1 MADPATPALI
11 AAPARRDS
19 GIVAAVVAITA
30 LAFLSGVTGD
40 FVSWDDDTNFT
51 NNQHFRGLGWAQI
64 RWAFTTLHFGVYQP
78 LAWLALELQFV
89 VGGLSPAVYHLVS
102 WLLHALNAA
111 LVFRL
116 LRSLLARAS
125 DDASDA
131 RRTSWCAAAGAL
143 LWALHPLR
151 AEAVAWAS
159 CQSYLLATM
168 FALLATLA
176 YLRVADGG
184 RSRPWQWRLATFG
197 LYTAAVLSKAEA
209 VLLPLVWLVLDVYP
223 LGRLGG
229 SAGWFRN
236 ARVRRI
242 WAEKLPFL
250 AIAVGGAITAVA
262 ARAHENY
269 LASLEMTGVGP
280 RLAHAAAAVWLY
292 LGKTLA
298 PWTLSPFYPRPP
310 ELARGLAAPLYA
322 VAAIAAIGVTVLLVR
337 FARRVPALCA
347 AWIAYLVFLLPH
359 AGLVRIGNQLGA
371 DRYTYLSSIGFAAAI
386 AGGLGWLA
394 RGATQARRRALVG
407 SVAAAALVLAVLA
420 VRQTDVWDSSES
432 LWSFT
437 YERTGAASGH
447 VANNWGAVLIG
458 QRRYAEAVEVLS
470 RAVKLSP
477 RNSKA
482 FHNLGIA
489 LSQTGADVA
498 AAGALAE
505 AARLREQAAVR

>member
-1 MADPATPALI
+1 VAVTTVPV
-11 AAPARRDS
+11 AAPARRDR
-19 GIVAAVVAITA
+19 GIVAAVVAVTA
-30 LAFLSGVTGD
+30 LAFLSGVTSD
-40 FVSWDDDTNFT
+40 FVSWDDDINFT
-51 NNQHFRGLGWAQI
+51 NNPHFRGLGWAQV
-64 RWAFTTLHFGVYQP
+64 RWAFISFHLGVYQP

-89 VGGLSPAVYHLVS
+89 VGGVSPVVYHLVS

-111 LVFRL
+111 LVYRL
-116 LRSLLARAS
+116 LMVLLTRAS
-125 DDASDA
+125 ADTSTSAP
-131 RRTSWCAAAGAL
+131 RRTPWLAAAGTL

-151 AEAVAWAS
+151 VEAVTWAS
-159 CQSYLLATM
+159 CQPYLLATT

-184 RSRPWQWRLATFG
+184 RSRRWWLATVG
-197 LYTAAVLSKAEA
+197 LYLAAVLAKAEA
-209 VLLPLVWLVLDVYP
+209 LPLPLAWLVLDVYP
-223 LGRLGG
+223 LRRLGG
-229 SAGWFRN
+229 PVGWFRGP
-236 ARVRRI
+236 RVRRV

-250 AIAVGGAITAVA
+250 AAAVGAAIAAVA
-262 ARAHENY
+262 ARAQEHQ

-322 VAAIAAIGVTVLLVR
+322 SAAVAAIGVTVLLVR

-394 RGATQARRRALVG
+394 RGAAQARRRALVG

-420 VRQTDVWDSSES
+420 ARQTDVWDNSES

-437 YERTGAASGH
+437 YERSGAASGH

-458 QRRYAEAVEVLS
+458 QRRYVEAVEVLS
-470 RAVKLSP
+470 RAVELSP

-482 FHNLGIA
+482 FHNLGLA
-489 LSQTGADVA
+489 LTGTGADA
-498 AAGALAE
+498 AAATALAE
-505 AARLREQAAVR
+505 AARLRAQAAVR

>member
-1 MADPATPALI
+1 VAVSAAAI
-11 AAPARRDS
+11 AAPARGDR
-19 GIVAAVVAITA
+19 GIVAAVVGVTA

-40 FVSWDDDTNFT
+40 FVSWDDDINFT
-51 NNQHFRGLGWAQI
+51 DNPNFRGLGWSQI
-64 RWAFTTLHFGVYQP
+64 RWAFTTFHLGAYQP

-89 VGGLSPAVYHLVS
+89 VGGLSPVVYHLVS

-111 LVFRL
+111 LVYRL
-116 LRSLLARAS
+116 LVALLARAGG
-125 DDASDA
+125 DASDA
-131 RRTSWCAAAGAL
+131 SDLRRTSWCAAAGAL

-159 CQSYLLATM
+159 CQPYLLATM

-184 RSRPWQWRLATFG
+184 RTRQWWLATLG
-197 LYTAAVLSKAEA
+197 LYLAAVLAKAEA
-209 VLLPLVWLVLDVYP
+209 IPLPLVWLVLDVYP
-223 LGRLGG
+223 LQRMGG
-229 SAGWFRN
+229 AAGWFGSR
-236 ARVRRI
+236 RVRRV

-250 AIAVGGAITAVA
+250 AVALGAAIAAVA
-262 ARAHENY
+262 ARAYGHQ

-280 RLAHAAAAVWLY
+280 RVANAAAAVWLY

-322 VAAIAAIGVTVLLVR
+322 VAASAAIAVTLLLVR

-371 DRYTYLSSIGFAAAI
+371 DRYTYLSSICFAAAI

-394 RGATQARRRALVG
+394 RAATPARRRALIG

-420 VRQTDVWDSSES
+420 ARQTDVWDDSES

-437 YERTGAASGH
+437 YERSGAASGH

-458 QRRYAEAVEVLS
+458 QRRYVDAVEVLS

-482 FHNLGIA
+482 FHNLAIA
-489 LSQTGADVA
+489 LSMTGADA
-498 AAGALAE
+498 AAATALAE